1 MAAHFSPIGWRV
13 ALATRLGGALF
24 AHWMARGLGGALFAH
39 WVAGRLGGALFA
51 HWMAGGLGGALFAH
65 WMAGSLG
72 ERAWRYTFRPLGVG
86 CFIKNGF
93 VQSPA
98 VSCVRCFTR
107 NHNNRKCRQ
116 SIGVAFAL
124 LYQLGVLPGR
134 LRQESAQLQA
144 LPLHPVSSLR
154 LDCLMILFFG
164 LCVGQLR

>member
-1 MAAHFSPIGWRV
+1 MSS
-13 ALATRLGGALF
+13 
-24 AHWMARGLGGALFAH
+24 ALFAH
-39 WVAGRLGGALFA
+39 WV
-51 HWMAGGLGGALFAH
+51 
-65 WMAGSLG
+65 AGSLG

-154 LDCLMILFFG
+154 MLAVGPSYDFFSAFVSVNFGDGWSPKQNFAITAELELQSRTSHCASHKKRTPHMRSILIPCI
-164 LCVGQLR
+164 LCTGQH